1 MLLEFPNFLASAP
14 PPLVICKDVCGL
26 PRPRRL
32 NKFNVGADTDTL
44 IRVVCSPGKCA
55 PRPIITQYR
64 LLQQC
69 EWRRPAAMT
78 VAVNIPILTKA
89 VPETV
94 LQMMMMM
101 MMMMTMM
108 MMMIMMAMA
117 MMLVVSVGS

>member
-1 MLLEFPNFLASAP
+1 MLLKFPNFLASAP
-14 PPLVICKDVCGL
+14 TPLVICKDVCGS

-78 VAVNIPILTKA
+78 AAVNIPILTKA

-94 LQMMMMM
+94 LQLMMMMM
-101 MMMMTMM
+101 MV
-108 MMMIMMAMA
+108 IMMAMT
-117 MMLVVSVGS
+117 MMLVVSVVS

>member
-1 MLLEFPNFLASAP
+1 MLLEFPNFLASPP
-14 PPLVICKDVCGL
+14 PPLVICKDVCGS
-26 PRPRRL
+26 PRPRSL
-32 NKFNVGADTDTL
+32 NKFNVGADADTDTL
-44 IRVVCSPGKCA
+44 FRVVCSPGKCA

-94 LQMMMMM
+94 LQMLLLL
-101 MMMMTMM
+101 M